1 MTVSPAGP
9 ILKEGAVMQL
19 DTEWTQSNLI
29 SLCGPL
35 NKRGPVPQRDA
46 VICQASPRE
55 SKANMGLEPK
65 SGRQR
70 QPLTSCGL
78 GCMSFSSCFLLLIG
92 LCHHSGKAGRWGK
105 GQHKEVQRLR
115 RRVQAGVR
123 RAAAVL
129 PTSLWERQ
137 GTPCFLNLPI

>member
-1 MTVSPAGP
+1 
-9 ILKEGAVMQL
+9 MQL

-35 NKRGPVPQRDA
+35 NKREPVPQRDA

-55 SKANMGLEPK
+55 SKANMGFEPK

-115 RRVQAGVR
+115 GDSSPAE
-123 RAAAVL
+123 
-129 PTSLWERQ
+129 SRQ
-137 GTPCFLNLPI
+137 GSGEQLQYYPQACGSARELHAS